1 MKDNNIFIFFITT
14 ILLIAFSSCQNQSTG
29 ESTKTQTVAE
39 VVKVDSTY
47 LQNVLAEL
55 GADKYMG
62 RMPATPAEPLTI
74 NYIANEFKKMGVQP
88 GNGDSYFQ
96 EVPLATITAAPEE
109 LMVVKGGKGNTF
121 LSFKKDVVTSTQR
134 LQEKIEV
141 NDSELVFCGFG
152 IVAPEYDWN
161 DYEGIDMKGKTAVVF
176 VNDPGFY
183 TEDATLF
190 KGKTMTY
197 YGRWTYKFEE
207 AARQG
212 AAGVLIVH
220 ETNAAGYPWFVV
232 QSSWTGG
239 LQSLQS
245 PDDGLSR
252 CAFEGWVTRTA
263 AGDLFKNSTIEG
275 KNMVEKALAKDF
287 KPTPMGLTLNH
298 KMEVKAD
305 KQLSQNVVGI
315 IPGSET
321 PDEYLIYTAHW
332 DHIGIG
338 PVVNGDSIYN
348 GALDN
353 ASGMA
358 TFMAIAKAFATA
370 KVPPKRSIVFLA
382 VTAEEQGL
390 LGSQWYAENPIYPLD
405 KTIANLNKDGANVH
419 GSMKDLT
426 ITGYGHS
433 DLDELATAEAKKQG
447 RYVLPDQEPEKGYFF
462 RSDHFNFA
470 KVGVPAFYAGGRYD
484 HKVHGKEYAQQKANE
499 YTKANYH
506 QPSDEYSDDWDLTGA
521 VEDAQLYYSLGY
533 KLANEKIYPQWKEG
547 SEFRLARK
555 IKD

>member
-1 MKDNNIFIFFITT
+1 MKIHVLLGLLLPFSLSLLLTNCQSDKKAIT
-14 ILLIAFSSCQNQSTG
+14 I
-29 ESTKTQTVAE
+29 KTTT
-39 VVKVDSTY
+39 VDSTY

-55 GADKYMG
+55 GSDKYMG
-62 RMPATPAEPLTI
+62 RMPGTEAEPLTI
-74 NYIANEFKKMGVQP
+74 NYIRDEFKKMGVQP

-96 EVPLATITAAPEE
+96 EVPLATITAYPEPIIT
-109 LMVVKGGKGNTF
+109 VKGSKETVD
-121 LSFKKDVVTSTQR
+121 LKFKDDVVTSTQR
-134 LQEKIEV
+134 LQNEIIVK
-141 NDSELVFCGFG
+141 NSELVFCGFG
-152 IVAPEYDWN
+152 IVAPEYGWN
-161 DYEGIDMKGKTAVVF
+161 DYEGIDMTGKTAVVF
-176 VNDPGFY
+176 VNDPGYY
-183 TEDATLF
+183 TEDTTLF

-220 ETNAAGYPWFVV
+220 EKSAAGYPWFVV
-232 QSSWTGG
+232 KSSWTGG
-239 LQSLQS
+239 LQSLQTADNGQS
-245 PDDGLSR
+245 S
-252 CAFEGWVTRTA
+252 CAFEGWITTKA
-263 AGDLFKNSTIEG
+263 ASKLFTNSTIEG
-275 KNMVEKALAKDF
+275 KNMLQKALDKDF

-298 KMEVKAD
+298 TMEVETK
-305 KQLSQNVVGI
+305 KQLSNNVVGI
-315 IPGSET
+315 IPGTERA
-321 PDEYLIYTAHW
+321 DEYIIYTAHW

-358 TFMAIAKAFATA
+358 TFMAIAKAFMEA
-370 KVPPKRSIVFLA
+370 KEKPKRSVVFLA

-390 LGSQWYAENPIYPLD
+390 LGSEWYAKNPIFPLD

-426 ITGYGHS
+426 ITGFGHS
-433 DLDELATAEAKKQG
+433 ELDELVETEAKKQG

-470 KVGVPAFYAGGRYD
+470 KVGVPAFYGGGRYD
-484 HKVHGKEYAQQKANE
+484 HRAKGKEYAKKKSEE

-506 QPSDEYSDDWDLTGA
+506 QPSDEYTADWDLSGA
-521 VEDAQLYYSLGY
+521 VEDAQLYFNLGNR
-533 KLANEKIYPQWKEG
+533 LATEAIYPQWKDG
-547 SEFRLARK
+547 SEFKAARK
-555 IKD
+555 LKN